1 MIGECENM
9 RCPFC
14 GSHLDDK
21 AKYCNECGT
30 AVDSECSGKNINY
43 RSYTDTRP
51 SSTPQKTKVHTG
63 SVNPN
68 KVRENPFVEKKPIG
82 QMPPV
87 SNLPSAAFARSQ
99 VNTKKKSGCG
109 TALVVVIILS
119 IIITVIIPIIGP
131 VLFKNDSDF
140 DDNNSYNYDDYSYE
154 EGETDFGGRI
164 DGKYYLNDKVNL
176 AFVIPEGFEESDG
189 DNGVHTFTE
198 AEYYLESGKDYILTG
213 TDYSDNAEEFLDF
226 YSSDVYYEMSK
237 SDWTDDYDSH
247 FSDITDKKVGD
258 TELKHI
264 TATFEDKDGEQRV
277 SDTFAVVSDG
287 RVFFVEINTTDGNI
301 NKQVIDSF
309 VNAYETD

>member
-1 MIGECENM
+1 M

-63 SVNPN
+63 SVGPN

-131 VLFKNDSDF
+131 VLFKNDFDF
-140 DDNNSYNYDDYSYE
+140 DDNTHEYNENNNYSYE
-154 EGETDFGGRI
+154 SVEPEVKGRI
-164 DGKYYLNDKVNL
+164 DGKYYLNDGVNL

-213 TDYSDNAEEFLDF
+213 TDFSDNAEEFLDY
-226 YSSDVYYEMSK
+226 YSSDVYYEMSR

-247 FSDITDKKVGD
+247 FSDISDKKVGK

-264 TATFEDKDGEQRV
+264 TVTFEDKDGEQRI
-277 SDTFAVVSDG
+277 SDIFAVEADDG
-287 RVFFVEINTTDGNI
+287 VFFVEINTTDGKI
-301 NKQVIDSF
+301 NEQVIDSF